1 METNIIR
8 NKFEKELQN
17 TDKPL
22 SLLIYEEKSLEF
34 PSNGEGIS
42 VLLYVIFHS
51 LSAQQLFI
59 GFCEE

>member
-34 PSNGEGIS
+34 KLAN
-42 VLLYVIFHS
+42 
-51 LSAQQLFI
+51 
-59 GFCEE
+59 